1 MGTESGSKAWRE
13 SMKNTAGEE
22 GSDEARPWH
31 RAPHRCCCTGTVS
44 RPSEVLFEYVMR

>member
-22 GSDEARPWH
+22 GSDEARPWN
-31 RAPHRCCCTGTVS
+31 RCCCTGTVS